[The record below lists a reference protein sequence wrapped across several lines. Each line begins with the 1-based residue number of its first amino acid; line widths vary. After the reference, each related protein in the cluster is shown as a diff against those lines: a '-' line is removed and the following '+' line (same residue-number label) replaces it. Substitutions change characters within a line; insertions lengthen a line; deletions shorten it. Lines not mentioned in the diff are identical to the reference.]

1 MASVCSSFVKS
12 TGRPCCRH
20 VIDFSSHC
28 GYHVPNKKQRT
39 FRQPKPLEECAICYT
54 NMLHSQPR
62 QTCGHRFHDR
72 CIVRWFQT
80 VHHTC
85 PLCRSVLSEDTL
97 SDNEHD
103 PTYTPDTPV
112 HNVAAGAVHNVAAGA
127 VQGSAHVAVHN
138 VAAGAVQGSAHGA
151 VHNVAAGAVHNVAA
165 GAVQGSAH
173 GAVQGSAHGAVHNVA
188 AGGAHG
194 AVVSGAAGGV
204 QGEEGS
210 SLHNPILIEDDD
222 VHEDVLGV
230 NFVPD
235 TPPLH
240 QQRLPTPRRIVFDDQ
255 DHLNTII
262 HNAIDQRLRL
272 LFP

>member
-1 MASVCSSFVKS
+1 
-12 TGRPCCRH
+12 
-20 VIDFSSHC
+20 
-28 GYHVPNKKQRT
+28 
-39 FRQPKPLEECAICYT
+39 
-54 NMLHSQPR
+54 MLHSQPR

-80 VHHTC
+80 GHHTC

-103 PTYTPDTPV
+103 PTYTPATP
-112 HNVAAGAVHNVAAGA
+112 VHNVAAGA
-127 VQGSAHVAVHN
+127 VQGSARGAVRGG
-138 VAAGAVQGSAHGA
+138 AAGAVVS
-151 VHNVAAGAVHNVAA
+151 

-173 GAVQGSAHGAVHNVA
+173 GAVQGSARGAVQGSARGAVQGAARNVA
-188 AGGAHG
+188 AG
-194 AVVSGAAGGV
+194 AA

-255 DHLNTII
+255 QHFNTII

>member
-12 TGRPCCRH
+12 TGRPCCRP

-80 VHHTC
+80 GHHTC

-112 HNVAAGAVHNVAAGA
+112 HNVA
-127 VQGSAHVAVHN
+127 
-138 VAAGAVQGSAHGA
+138 

-173 GAVQGSAHGAVHNVA
+173 GGA
-188 AGGAHG
+188 
-194 AVVSGAAGGV
+194 V

-240 QQRLPTPRRIVFDDQ
+240 QQRLPTPRRIVFEDQ
-255 DHLNTII
+255 QHFNTII